1 VLCVHYTQCNIVE
14 LADGIVTVAGAKCT
28 VYLRMRNGRFY
39 KVRMRNTVRGV
50 IYHKKMSAYVVDLGE
65 DMDFILGDD
74 WLVSEQVGLS
84 YSRSQCIVYFG
95 RKDELVLNPSNH
107 R

>member
-1 VLCVHYTQCNIVE
+1 MLCVHYTQCSIVE
-14 LADGIVTVAGAKCT
+14 LADGIVKVAGAKCT
-28 VYLRMRNGRFY
+28 VYLRMS
-39 KVRMRNTVRGV
+39 NTVRGV

-74 WLVSEQVGLS
+74 WLFSEQVGLS
-84 YSRSQCIVYFG
+84 YSCSQCIVYFE
-95 RKDELVLNPSNH
+95 RKGELVLNPSNH